1 MLPPILIFTSLDQ
14 LEMNSYEKR
23 SYFNKQRALLS
34 QHEKSKILTVLVL
47 LNHMVHF
54 LQQEA
59 FILVIRQARSENDH
73 HCVRVDHL
81 QQLPMKD
88 ANTISQGY
96 SLPQLKSARAVDN
109 HHVILPIAVGLRLP
123 HSAVVGGPSQR
134 DLHVIA

>member
-1 MLPPILIFTSLDQ
+1 
-14 LEMNSYEKR
+14 MNSYEKR

-73 HCVRVDHL
+73 HRARVDHL

>member
-1 MLPPILIFTSLDQ
+1 
-14 LEMNSYEKR
+14 MNSYEKR

-59 FILVIRQARSENDH
+59 FILVIRQARSENDYH
-73 HCVRVDHL
+73 RVRVDHL

>member
-1 MLPPILIFTSLDQ
+1 MPPILIFTSLDQ

-73 HCVRVDHL
+73 HRVRVDHL

>member
-73 HCVRVDHL
+73 HRVRVDHL

>member
-1 MLPPILIFTSLDQ
+1 
-14 LEMNSYEKR
+14 MNSYEKR

-59 FILVIRQARSENDH
+59 FILVIRQARSENDYH
-73 HCVRVDHL
+73 RVRVDHL

-123 HSAVVGGPSQR
+123 HSAVVGGPFQR